1 MAESNDQAG
10 LGAEARRLMRRTG
23 FAALGTTFESRPY
36 VSLVATACHHDA
48 SPLLMLSNLAQHTH
62 NFAADDRVSLLFD
75 GTREFPD
82 PLAGPRLTVL
92 GRIGPCDEPA
102 VRDRFIARHP
112 DSATYSG
119 FGDFRL
125 YRVAIERGHF
135 VAGFGRISWI
145 DGSSLHFAGDTGKLA
160 AAEPDI
166 IAHMNQDHPDA
177 VALFAERLL
186 EKSQSG
192 WQMTGIDPEG
202 IDLRSGSDVARL
214 DFTEPVLTAAAA
226 RAALV
231 ALTHAARA
239 GQTGAPR

>member
-1 MAESNDQAG
+1 MAEPKDQTG
-10 LGAEARRLMRRTG
+10 LGAEARRLIRRSG
-23 FAALGTTFESRPY
+23 FAALGTLFECRPY
-36 VSLVATACHHDA
+36 VSLVAVACAQDA
-48 SPLLMLSNLAQHTH
+48 SPLLMLSNLAQHTR
-62 NFAADDRVSLLFD
+62 NFAAEDRVSLLFD
-75 GTREFPD
+75 GTHDFPD

-92 GRIGPCDEPA
+92 GRIAPCDDA
-102 VRDRFIARHP
+102 AARDRFIARHP
-112 DSATYSG
+112 DSAGYAG

-145 DGSSLHFAGDTGKLA
+145 EGSVLRFAGDTGKLA
-160 AAEPDI
+160 AAMADI
-166 IAHMNQDHPDA
+166 IDHMNQDHADA

-186 EKSQSG
+186 GKSGSG

-202 IDLRSGSDVARL
+202 IDLRSGSDVVRL
-214 DFTEPVLTAAAA
+214 DFPEPVLSVAAA

-239 GQTGAPR
+239 AQTGAPR

>member
-1 MAESNDQAG
+1 MAEPKEETE
-10 LGAEARRLMRRTG
+10 LGAEARLLIRRSG
-23 FAALGTTFESRPY
+23 FAALGTIFESRPY
-36 VSLVATACHHDA
+36 VSLVAVACAQDA
-48 SPLLMLSNLAQHTH
+48 SPLLMLSNLAQHTR
-62 NFAADDRVSLLFD
+62 NFAAEDRVSLLFD
-75 GTREFPD
+75 GTRDFPD

-92 GRIGPCDEPA
+92 GRIAPCDDA
-102 VRDRFIARHP
+102 AARDRFIARHP
-112 DSATYSG
+112 DSTAYAG

-145 DGSSLHFAGDTGKLA
+145 EGPVLCFAGETGKLA
-160 AAEPDI
+160 AAEAGI
-166 IAHMNQDHPDA
+166 VAHMNHDHADA

-186 EKSQSG
+186 GKSGSG

-202 IDLRSGSDVARL
+202 IDLRSGSDVVRL
-214 DFTEPVLTAAAA
+214 DFPEPVLSVAAA

-239 GQTGAPR
+239 AQTGAPR